1 MRGLLVQMKKAHPGQ
16 DEAVK
21 TCWQTL
27 LKICGNVY
35 NNPGGWRSWV
45 GREREGGWVR
55 SGWLWLCLSC
65 QHTCLAAH
73 TAGCANGRLPC
84 LLPAALPAC
93 SPPCLQ
99 GRRSSGACG

>member
-35 NNPGGWRSWV
+35 NNPGGWRSWL
-45 GREREGGWVR
+45 GRERGGGLGAV
-55 SGWLWLCLSC
+55 WLAVAVSQPPAHLPGCPHSWLC
-65 QHTCLAAH
+65 
-73 TAGCANGRLPC
+73 
-84 LLPAALPAC
+84 
-93 SPPCLQ
+93 
-99 GRRSSGACG
+99 